1 MKVVLALGGS
11 IIPVEEPEMIINIG
25 SLLKK
30 CACNVELYI
39 VVGGGKTARSYIKA
53 ARKFG
58 VGEEFLDE
66 IGIAATRL
74 NAMLLKPF
82 ICPRKDTPE
91 TIDEAAA
98 MTPPVV
104 MGGTTPGH
112 STDAVGAML
121 ASAVNADRFVIATDV
136 DGIYGSDPKKN
147 PEARKFDSISIK
159 ELRKMSS
166 DEWNEAGKSS
176 AIDGIA
182 CRIIDENRIKTYV
195 VNGKNTADLENAI
208 YGREFKG
215 TVIEV

>member
-11 IIPVEEPEMIINIG
+11 IIPVEEPESIMNVG

-30 CACNVELYI
+30 CACNVELY
-39 VVGGGKTARSYIKA
+39 VVAGGGKTARDYIKA
-53 ARKFG
+53 ARSFG

-82 ICPRKDTPE
+82 ICPRKSIPE
-91 TIDEAAA
+91 TIEEAAK
-98 MTPPVV
+98 MSPPVV

-121 ASAVNADRFVIATDV
+121 ASAVKAARFVIATDV
-136 DGIYGSDPKKN
+136 DGIYDSDPKKN
-147 PEARKFDSISIK
+147 KDAKKFDSISIK
-159 ELRKMSS
+159 ELRRLSPDTWDK
-166 DEWNEAGKSS
+166 AGKSS

-182 CRIIDENRIKTYV
+182 CRIIDENRISTYV
-195 VNGKNTADLENAI
+195 VNGKDLESLENAI

-215 TVIEV
+215 TIIEV

>member
-1 MKVVLALGGS
+1 MKVVLSLGGS
-11 IIPVEEPEMIINIG
+11 VIPVEEPETIMNIG

-30 CACNVELYI
+30 CAGNVDLYI
-39 VVGGGKTARSYIKA
+39 VTGGGKTARAYIKT
-53 ARKFG
+53 ARTFG

-82 ICPRKDTPE
+82 ICPRKDVPKTVE
-91 TIDEAAA
+91 EAAA
-98 MTPPVV
+98 MTPPVI

-121 ASAVNADRFVIATDV
+121 ASAVDADRFVIATDV
-136 DGIYGSDPKKN
+136 DGIYDSDPKKN
-147 PEARKFDSISIK
+147 KEAKKFDSIPIK
-159 ELRKMSS
+159 ELRNMSP
-166 DEWNEAGKSS
+166 DEWKEAGKSS

-182 CRIIDENRIKTYV
+182 CGIIDENRIKTYV
-195 VNGKNTADLENAI
+195 VNGKNFEALENAI

-215 TVIEV
+215 TIIEV

>member
-11 IIPVEEPEMIINIG
+11 IIPVEEPETIINIG

-53 ARKFG
+53 ARTFG

-121 ASAVNADRFVIATDV
+121 ASAVNAERFVIATDV
-136 DGIYGSDPKKN
+136 DGIYDSDPKKN

-195 VNGKNTADLENAI
+195 VNGKNAADLENAI

>member
-11 IIPVEEPEMIINIG
+11 IIPVEEPETIINIG

-30 CACNVELYI
+30 CACNVELY
-39 VVGGGKTARSYIKA
+39 VVTGGGKTARSYIKA
-53 ARKFG
+53 ARYFG
-58 VGEEFLDE
+58 ADEKFLDE

-91 TIDEAAA
+91 SIEEAVA

-121 ASAVNADRFVIATDV
+121 ASAVKADRFVIATDV
-136 DGIYGSDPKKN
+136 DGIYDSDPKKN
-147 PEARKFDSISIK
+147 ANAKKYDTISIK
-159 ELRKMSS
+159 ELRKMSP
-166 DEWNEAGKSS
+166 DTWDEAGKKS

-182 CRIIDENRIKTYV
+182 CRLIDEGKISTYV
-195 VNGKNTADLENAI
+195 VNGKDLESLENAI

-215 TVIEV
+215 TIIEV

>member
-11 IIPVEEPEMIINIG
+11 IIPVEEPESIMNVG

-30 CACNVELYI
+30 CACNVELY
-39 VVGGGKTARSYIKA
+39 VVAGGGKTARDYIKA
-53 ARKFG
+53 ARSFG
-58 VGEEFLDE
+58 AGEEFLDE

-82 ICPRKDTPE
+82 ICPRKSIPE
-91 TIDEAAA
+91 TIEEAAK
-98 MTPPVV
+98 MSPPVV

-121 ASAVNADRFVIATDV
+121 ASAVKADRFVIATDV
-136 DGIYGSDPKKN
+136 DGIYDSDPKKN
-147 PEARKFDSISIK
+147 REARKFDSISIK
-159 ELRKMSS
+159 ELRNMSS
-166 DEWNEAGKSS
+166 DEWKEAGKSS

-182 CRIIDENRIKTYV
+182 CRIIDENRIRTYV
-195 VNGKNTADLENAI
+195 VNGKDTESLENAI

-215 TVIEV
+215 TIIEV